1 MIIIFSW
8 FTFNLFV
15 SLYLKSGNSLV
26 VQWFGFHVFTVDG
39 MGSILG
45 GRPKILQAPL
55 QGQKPN
61 KQKQTNKQKTSL
73 KNLFEKWISCW

>member
-1 MIIIFSW
+1 
-8 FTFNLFV
+8 
-15 SLYLKSGNSLV
+15 
-26 VQWFGFHVFTVDG
+26 VDG

-55 QGQKPN
+55 QGKKPN

-73 KNLFEKWISCW
+73 KNLFEK